1 MTPLVARFMALGSGE
16 RASAS
21 LTTVARGIAGRM
33 TALLAACLHSTRG
46 AKRRGG
52 TVYRSGRFLSLKVG
66 SDTLKEA
73 RPFQIS
79 GDFVAGGVGGG
90 GVRDD

>member
-1 MTPLVARFMALGSGE
+1 
-16 RASAS
+16 
-21 LTTVARGIAGRM
+21 M
-33 TALLAACLHSTRG
+33 TASLAACLHSTRG

-73 RPFQIS
+73 RPLRTIS
-79 GDFVAGGVGGG
+79 EIGDGFPRQGVLRPKGGLSVGDLETEDRGD
-90 GVRDD
+90 RQNLSD